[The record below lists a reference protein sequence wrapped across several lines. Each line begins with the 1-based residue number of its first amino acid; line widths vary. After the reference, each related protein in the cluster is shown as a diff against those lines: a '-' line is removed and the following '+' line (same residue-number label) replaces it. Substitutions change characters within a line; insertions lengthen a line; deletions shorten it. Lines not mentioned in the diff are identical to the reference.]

1 VVIDQKEVAFDNLS
15 AEFSGFRLVGDAA
28 ELAVLYQAKADKADC
43 FLATTQHDNINLMV
57 AQVAKVV
64 FKVPR
69 VMARIFNPAR
79 EPVYRQFGIETI
91 SPTKLSAELFLKVLQ
106 GEVELK

>member
-1 VVIDQKEVAFDNLS
+1 
-15 AEFSGFRLVGDAA
+15 
-28 ELAVLYQAKADKADC
+28 
-43 FLATTQHDNINLMV
+43 MV